1 MTALVIAGWAAMGL
15 CALLVVI
22 VLVVRARIAADD
34 RRARGRRTEVS
45 AILRTL
51 LVNGEGAPA
60 PRSTVTLHAIASVAS
75 RVRGED
81 REAIQRWLRDNGAP
95 VVARRGMRGRRPID
109 RARAVRLY
117 VRSTVEPS
125 MRVLIRM
132 LDDADLR
139 VRSITALEWGST
151 GRDDAIEPVMAAAC
165 RDERRLPPLVASI
178 AIMRCRLLDAESL
191 HAAWSTRD
199 PDGLRVALST
209 GSAAGIAAVQPYALQ
224 SLDHDDVLVRIAA
237 VDALRRI
244 GTRRAVEPLQRR
256 AAIEGNAIVRHHVAE
271 ALTVLS

>member
-1 MTALVIAGWAAMGL
+1 MTALVVAGWAAMGL
-15 CALLVVI
+15 CALLIVI
-22 VLVVRARIAADD
+22 VLVVRARIASGD

-51 LVNGEGAPA
+51 LVDGEGAPA

-81 REAIQRWLRDNGAP
+81 REAIQRWLRDNGAS

-125 MRVLIRM
+125 MSVLIRM

-244 GTRRAVEPLQRR
+244 GTRRAVEPLQRL
-256 AAIEGNAIVRHHVAE
+256 AAIERNAIVRHHVAE

>member
-15 CALLVVI
+15 CGLMVVI
-22 VLVVRARIAADD
+22 VIVVRARIAADD
-34 RRARGRRTEVS
+34 RRTRRRRTEVS
-45 AILRTL
+45 TILRTL
-51 LVNGEGAPA
+51 LVDGDGTPA
-60 PRSTVTLHAIASVAS
+60 PQSTVTMHAIASVAS

-81 REAIQRWLRDNGAP
+81 REAIQHWLRGHGAP
-95 VVARRGMRGRRPID
+95 VVARRGMRSRRPIE
-109 RARAVRLY
+109 RAHAVRLY

-125 MRVLIRM
+125 TDVLIRM

-165 RDERRLPPLVASI
+165 RTERRLPPLVASI
-178 AIMRCRLLDAESL
+178 AIMRCRLLDAGSL
-191 HAAWSTRD
+191 HAAWSSHD

-224 SLDHDDVLVRIAA
+224 ALGHDDVLVRIAA

-244 GTRRAVEPLQRR
+244 GTRRAVEPLQRL
-256 AAIEGNAIVRHHVAE
+256 AANESNAIVRHHVAE